1 MVIPIQITMKA
12 MTIVIIWVAVALRP
26 WKRTC
31 GDIRIIVPL
40 ALCLDIPLW

>member
-1 MVIPIQITMKA
+1 MKA

-31 GDIRIIVPL
+31 DDIENISNYPFVWTYHSGNHGTE
-40 ALCLDIPLW
+40 CD